1 MTGKKRLL
9 QTYGILCV
17 VMSLVIMY
25 VALKLAPF
33 IGSGDVMAV
42 LYTNRE
48 ESLDTAGELYLES
61 VQIDEVK
68 PELPQLIVDI
78 IR

>member
-1 MTGKKRLL
+1 MLVYKKI
-9 QTYGILCV
+9 GA
-17 VMSLVIMY
+17 Y
-25 VALKLAPF
+25 VEP
-33 IGSGDVMAV
+33 GDVMAV

-48 ESLDTAGELYLES
+48 DSLDTAGELYLES